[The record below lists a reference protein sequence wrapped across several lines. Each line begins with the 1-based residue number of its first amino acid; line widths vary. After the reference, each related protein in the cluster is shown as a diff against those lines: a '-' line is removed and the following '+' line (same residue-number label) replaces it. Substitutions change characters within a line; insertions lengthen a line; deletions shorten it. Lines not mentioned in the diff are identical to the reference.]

1 MDVRDILANQDTIN
15 GKYEDARLKKTASYY
30 EYLMILFVLI
40 VIVGLT
46 FHAKIK
52 TK

>member
-1 MDVRDILANQDTIN
+1 MDIKDILANQDTVD
-15 GKYEDARLKKTASYY
+15 GKYQDARLKKTAAYY

-46 FHAKIK
+46 FNAKIK
-52 TK
+52 T

>member
-1 MDVRDILANQDTIN
+1 MYIRNFLANQDTVD
-15 GKYEDARLKKTASYY
+15 GKYQDARLKKTAAYY

-52 TK
+52 T

>member
-1 MDVRDILANQDTIN
+1 MEIKDILANQDTVD
-15 GKYEDARLKKTASYY
+15 GKYQDARLKKTAAYY

-52 TK
+52 T